1 MAEGDDSNGVPPGY
15 FDVFKYGESNGA
27 GGTYIDGPDSLAN
40 DSQMVVS
47 FRHEPSGTDVFFKAF
62 IMAFNE
68 TYSSDWVS
76 EVVFGRTDPIHLFKQ
91 TSRRIALGIKVPAAT
106 QGEAFDNLAR
116 VQQLVQFL
124 YPNYEKAGGAQLLAQ
139 NPFVRL
145 KVMNLARSTVD
156 LAGAGTPEDADK
168 TANEAY
174 QTLYRE
180 YKSTAD
186 PGKGLLGV
194 ITNLTVAH
202 NIDNPGIGVL
212 AKDGPSSNTIL
223 PKMIELSLDFAVIH
237 EKTLGWMN
245 DQGPEGPFNKD
256 DPYFPY
262 GVKTTGAAMKKLAEK
277 RFSETTDKLPKGVT
291 QQQIDDAKARF
302 SGWWP
307 KSRWKDEDDIKAL
320 KKIIDSGSIGPG
332 RKEALRADLAYFES
346 AQRGAIYLS
355 ARAGGQTPKVAGAG
369 GPVDWTSD
377 VNSPLGN
384 VSEWIQ

>member
-1 MAEGDDSNGVPPGY
+1 MAESDDSNGVPPGY

-27 GGTYIDGPDSLAN
+27 GGTYIDGPDALAN

-156 LAGAGTPEDADK
+156 LAGAGSSEDADK

-174 QTLYRE
+174 KTLYQE
-180 YKSTAD
+180 YTSTAD

-194 ITNLTVAH
+194 ITSLTVAH

-245 DQGPEGPFNKD
+245 DQGGTFNKD

-262 GVKTTGAAMKKLAEK
+262 GVKTTSAAMKALAEK
-277 RFSETTDKLPKGVT
+277 RFSETTTKLPADVK
-291 QQQIDDAKARF
+291 QQDIDNAKARF

-307 KSRWKDEDDIKAL
+307 KSRWKDVDDINDL
-320 KKIIDSGSIGPG
+320 KEDIKGENDPG
-332 RKEALRADLAYFES
+332 RKAALTADLNYFES
-346 AQRGAIYLS
+346 AQRGATYMM
-355 ARAGGQTPKVAGAG
+355 QQNAGAQSG
-369 GPVDWTSD
+369 DRLSTERKD
-377 VNSPLGN
+377 LRAAAALGTGRPSN
-384 VSEWIQ
+384 FDFID